1 MNFRAGDLVTFSR
14 RDYDTDAHDGLG
26 DETFREVVG
35 VVLTSEEDQA
45 VEFLPRYQAA
55 VGLQA
60 VRVLSEGRVFTV
72 SMRHLKPLGRRAG

>member
-1 MNFRAGDLVTFSR
+1 MEFRAGDLVTFSR
-14 RDYDTDAHDGLG
+14 RDYDSGSPNGLG
-26 DETFREVVG
+26 GETFREVVG

-45 VEFLPRYQAA
+45 VEFLPRYQ
-55 VGLQA
+55 VGSGLQA